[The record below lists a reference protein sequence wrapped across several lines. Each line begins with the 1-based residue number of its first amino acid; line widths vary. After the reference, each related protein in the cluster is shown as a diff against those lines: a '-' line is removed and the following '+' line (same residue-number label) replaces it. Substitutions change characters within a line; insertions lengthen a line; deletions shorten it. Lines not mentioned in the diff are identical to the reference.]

1 MDWKEPFSR
10 NDLTKRENGEQALR
24 ENQSA
29 AFIGCGF
36 FISFERNAKE
46 EFVMHRV
53 VVWGA
58 SGLAG
63 GELLRLLAGH
73 PSFEPVGA
81 VSRKRAGQPIWHVH
95 PHLRSSLPELA
106 FMSPEE
112 ALGLDVELAFLA
124 LPHGTSGSVIES
136 YRSRGVRVV
145 DLSADVRLRD
155 ASAAQRWYGA
165 PLVGEGL
172 RSEAVYGLPELH
184 REELRGASLASGVG
198 CNATAANLALF
209 PLARAGVLQEAR
221 LECRVGSSEAG
232 SSPSEGSHHPFR
244 SRALRIVEPF
254 RHRHLAEVSQEL
266 DMAED
271 ALSMTVTAAEM
282 VRGVQMMARVT
293 FREPLREADLWKIYR
308 KAFRGEPFLSLCPA
322 RPKHLRF
329 PDPRLVLGSN
339 QVLVG
344 FALEADGR
352 TGIVVSAI
360 DNLMKGASGTAIQAA
375 NLMMGLE
382 ETQGLEMLPTYPA

>member
-1 MDWKEPFSR
+1 
-10 NDLTKRENGEQALR
+10 
-24 ENQSA
+24 
-29 AFIGCGF
+29 
-36 FISFERNAKE
+36 
-46 EFVMHRV
+46 MHRV

-81 VSRKRAGQPIWHVH
+81 VSRQRAGQPIWHVH
-95 PHLRSSLPELA
+95 PHLRASLPELA
-106 FMSPEE
+106 FVSPED

-124 LPHGTSGSVIES
+124 LPHGTSGPIIES
-136 YRSRGVRVV
+136 YRARGVRVV

-155 ASAAQRWYGA
+155 ASAAQRWYGMT
-165 PLVGEGL
+165 PVGEET

-198 CNATAANLALF
+198 CNATATNLALF

-221 LECRVGSSEAG
+221 VECRVGSSEAG
-232 SSPSEGSHHPFR
+232 SSASEGSHHPFR

-254 RHRHLAEVSQEL
+254 RHRHLAEVAQE
-266 DMAED
+266 MEMPED
-271 ALSMTVTAAEM
+271 ALSMTVTAVEM
-282 VRGVQMMARVT
+282 VRGVQMMARVV
-293 FREPLREADLWKIYR
+293 FREPLREADLWKMYR
-308 KAFRGEPFLSLCPA
+308 KAFRGQPFLGLCPA

-329 PDPRLVLGSN
+329 PDPRLVMGSN

-360 DNLMKGASGTAIQAA
+360 DNLMKGASGTAVQAA

-382 ETQGLEMLPTYPA
+382 ETLGLQMLPVYPA